1 MPLLNRQYFTIG
13 MWIPEEGNISIV
25 EVINAEIYHL
35 EAKVNFIQSKLNAQI
50 VRSGLERARGE
61 GSEFLLATNN

>member
-1 MPLLNRQYFTIG
+1 

-61 GSEFLLATNN
+61 RF